1 MNPSE
6 PKGIEIHLSLVL
18 GIHMVGL
25 GVGKEA
31 GRTGSEDAAPPQ
43 QKPRDSGPACLESQP
58 AGEKLQAEPGMWP
71 LAVRKSCDL
80 VSEAK
85 SEPQF

>member
-1 MNPSE
+1 
-6 PKGIEIHLSLVL
+6 
-18 GIHMVGL
+18 MVGL

-43 QKPRDSGPACLESQP
+43 QKPRDSGPVCLESQP

-71 LAVRKSCDL
+71 LAVRK
-80 VSEAK
+80 
-85 SEPQF
+85 